1 VIEVQNLHAA
11 SVTSCTV
18 IRTFLEYVNWEV
30 LMPGLLRGL
39 AVNSTV
45 LLLLIVSSG
54 CAFGAYQTW
63 ANFRSHNRTALGSI
77 RIGMT
82 PEQVKEI
89 MGTAAVTGCTLV
101 QGALCLATE
110 TMTNPAYTS
119 AITGIDGKSYM
130 AWMYYT
136 SKCDSNQPQLACHT
150 PIVFHDGVVVGW
162 GTEYL
167 SATKLDVKIH

>member
-1 VIEVQNLHAA
+1 MNQVQKFWVVSLI
-11 SVTSCTV
+11 SLLTVT
-18 IRTFLEYVNWEV
+18 
-30 LMPGLLRGL
+30 
-39 AVNSTV
+39 
-45 LLLLIVSSG
+45 G
-54 CAFGAYQTW
+54 CALGAYQTW
-63 ANFRSHNRTALGSI
+63 ADFRNHNSAALGSV

-89 MGTAAVTGCTLV
+89 MGTAAVTGCTVV

-136 SKCDSNQPQLACHT
+136 SFCESSQPKLACHT
-150 PIVFHDGVVVGW
+150 PIVFQDGIVVGW
-162 GTEYL
+162 GSEYL